1 MKIMIV
7 QNSASGAVIQRFGR
21 PCVETYGAKTIELV
35 ADSLREYGHDVLVC
49 EGDTTLLPMLEGFM
63 SPSDYGLPSGMVF
76 NMAYG
81 IQGDCRYT
89 HVPAML
95 EMAGVPY
102 TGSSPLGHALA
113 LDKVVTKELLLQS
126 GLPTPRYAVM
136 MTGDEP
142 ILHLRYPL
150 VVKPRHEST
159 SFGLKLVHSRA
170 DLKTAVQ
177 SIVSKYAQGALVE
190 EYIEGREFCVGL
202 LGNGSDLQ
210 CFPVLEQD
218 FTGCG
223 VRMMTFEVKFH
234 REAVEPQKVCPAPI
248 DEDTQK
254 LLHEISAATFN
265 ACQCKDYA
273 RVDLR
278 LDESG
283 KPYILEINS
292 MASLGAGGSYVAAAV
307 AAGYTYAGLVNR
319 IVDVAHLRYFGT
331 LPDAVQLEHS
341 PARSM
346 AN

>member
-21 PCVETYGAKTIELV
+21 PCLETYGAKTIELV
-35 ADSLREYGHDVLVC
+35 ADSLRDYGHDVLVC
-49 EGDTTLLPMLEGFM
+49 EGDKMLMQMLEALM
-63 SPSDYGLPSGMVF
+63 PPSADGLPGGMVF

-102 TGSSPLGHALA
+102 TGSNPLGHALA

-126 GLPTPRYAVM
+126 GLPTPRYAVL

-142 ILHLRYPL
+142 IPHVRYPL

-177 SIVSKYAQGALVE
+177 AIVSTYAQGALVE

-234 REAVEPQKVCPAPI
+234 REAVEPRKVCPARI
-248 DEDTQK
+248 DEHTEK

-283 KPYILEINS
+283 NPYVLEINS

-307 AAGYTYAGLVNR
+307 AAEYTYADLVNR
-319 IVDVAHLRYFGT
+319 IVDVAHLRYFGI
-331 LPDAVQLEHS
+331 LPEAVQLR
-341 PARSM
+341 RSQ
-346 AN
+346 ACGAVN